1 MLRFECDYTEGCIPE
16 ILEAIARE
24 NHTQLQGYS
33 EDTVTERAR
42 AKVKA
47 LCGREDLDVHFLVG
61 GTQANT
67 TVIAAALRHHQGVIA
82 AAQGHIAC
90 HETGAIEAAGH
101 KVIALPSDTGRL
113 TARQIDQVCAA
124 HWSDPSFEHQTQP
137 AMVYLSHPAENG
149 TIYSLSEL
157 EEIRA
162 VCDKWHLFLFL
173 DGARLGYALASPKND
188 VSLQDLARLTDVFYI
203 GGTKVGAL
211 FGEAVVISHPELA
224 RDFRYHI
231 KQRGGMLAKGWLL
244 GLQFDV
250 LLENDRYMAISR
262 KAVAQAMEIKKAFEE
277 VGVSFWSD
285 SYTNQLFPILP
296 NEALK
301 QFDES
306 YVYNA
311 GEKIDEGHTVA
322 RFCTSWAT
330 TDAQVQA
337 LIADI
342 RRILG

>member
-47 LCGREDLDVHFLVG
+47 LCGRDDLAVHFLVG

-67 TVIAAALRHHQGVIA
+67 TVIAAALRHHQGIIA

-157 EEIRA
+157 EESMGRFSRE
-162 VCDKWHLFLFL
+162 D
-173 DGARLGYALASPKND
+173 
-188 VSLQDLARLTDVFYI
+188 
-203 GGTKVGAL
+203 
-211 FGEAVVISHPELA
+211 
-224 RDFRYHI
+224 
-231 KQRGGMLAKGWLL
+231 AK
-244 GLQFDV
+244 
-250 LLENDRYMAISR
+250 EE
-262 KAVAQAMEIKKAFEE
+262 KEEKK
-277 VGVSFWSD
+277 
-285 SYTNQLFPILP
+285 
-296 NEALK
+296 
-301 QFDES
+301 
-306 YVYNA
+306 
-311 GEKIDEGHTVA
+311 
-322 RFCTSWAT
+322 
-330 TDAQVQA
+330 
-337 LIADI
+337 
-342 RRILG
+342 